1 MNVSLTPELEAFVK
15 DRVQS
20 GRYYSASEVIREGLR
35 LLEEQEKL
43 RQWRLEELRKEIQ
56 KGLDSGP
63 AEPMDMEE
71 IITEARREL
80 AGQQG
85 KLTDQDA

>member
-71 IITEARREL
+71 IIAEARREL

-85 KLTDQDA
+85 KLTDRDA

>member
-15 DRVQS
+15 DRVQT

-63 AEPMDMEE
+63 AEPMDMKE
-71 IITEARREL
+71 IIAEARREL
-80 AGQQG
+80 AQG